1 MRNRRNEINIKE
13 LARPE
18 VDIAVGGLSRSVGS
32 FGLRS
37 KVCDGL
43 GLRRPQLLEGLR
55 SWRAS
60 VAREP

>member
-1 MRNRRNEINIKE
+1 MNIKE

-37 KVCDGL
+37 KVCDGI
-43 GLRRPQLLEGLR
+43 GLRRPLLLEGLR
-55 SWRAS
+55 SWRALG
-60 VAREP
+60 P